1 MNNDAMLEKLCAL
14 RGSFDRVMERHI
26 NDEGFINAVK
36 ALFTEHNVP
45 SVEELR
51 NIYAEE
57 TDTARLLRIGIVG
70 RVKAGKSSLLNS
82 LLFGGKDILPKAATP
97 MTAALTYLEYG
108 ERISLNV
115 EFFTAKDI
123 EQLRQ
128 EAENYEKTLR
138 LKTEEQYTKIKNM
151 LSKNKHARPQSDS
164 DIRKN
169 AETAALNEMKQNI
182 PLSAAYEQYQQ
193 MKKAP
198 DRIRSEIDLLAAEHT
213 QKSSDSEGSAPSK
226 TIPVNSIQD
235 IASVLSDYVGESGA
249 YMPFTRSVNIK
260 LPLPELQGV
269 TVVDTPGFNDPVP
282 SRNDK
287 ARHLLQQCDVVLILS
302 LTNQIMS
309 KNDTE
314 VIEKITK
321 KDGIRELFVVAS
333 QFDNALFGQEVIE
346 EADGNIEAAIR
357 FVKTQITEQIKQ
369 VLTGINTGDIFTSI
383 ITGGEKNIFHSSGI
397 CQSMLQTWEEKAQW
411 DGGRKQVWHNLTR
424 EYPDYFSDGDA
435 ETSKQSLALL
445 GNIAPIKQA
454 IENVK
459 MQKDQIFAEKIA
471 GFERKYTANVLASK
485 KELLAYLDA
494 RKADIERL
502 NLGTLEKEIAALQNT
517 CGKISHGLKDALWDT
532 FDSWYFQTREDCNT
546 KLGKFFAEAQSGVS
560 SAEKSA
566 VRHWKTGPEWLPE
579 WLSERIPWWK
589 TEHSE
594 TYTVVNTDSV
604 KNAIEAFIAAFNSE
618 VRTFVRDQMKS
629 LAGNAAGK
637 VDDFWADNFS
647 NDVVDTYEVKNAIR
661 SLVLDS
667 IDTNIEYT
675 GETSFASVSGKLTDS
690 AAEDFIEQAQS
701 FVKKLQREFKRIVN
715 DKLEDISN
723 RLTHADLAGQFIKKY
738 EILIN
743 NKKKEA
749 ENPKQALEQLN
760 RLKKELEAV

>member
-198 DRIRSEIDLLAAEHT
+198 DRIRSEIDRLAAEHT

-346 EADGNIEAAIR
+346 EADGNIEAAIQ
-357 FVKTQITEQIKQ
+357 FVKTQITGQIKQ
-369 VLTGINTGDIFTSI
+369 VLTGINTSDIFTSI
-383 ITGGEKNIFHSSGI
+383 ITGGEKKIFHSSGI

-445 GNIAPIKQA
+445 GNINPIKQA

-459 MQKDQIFAEKIA
+459 MQKDRIFAEKIT

-502 NLGTLEKEIAALQNT
+502 NLGTLEKEIAVLQNT
-517 CGKISHGLKDALWDT
+517 CGKIRHGLKDALWDT
-532 FDSWYFQTREDCNT
+532 FDSWYSQTREDCNT
-546 KLGKFFAEAQSGVS
+546 KLGDFFAKAQSGVS
-560 SAEKSA
+560 DAKGSDT
-566 VRHWKTGPEWLPE
+566 RRWTTGWWFWK
-579 WLSERIPWWK
+579 K
-589 TEHSE
+589 EHSE

-604 KNAIEAFIAAFNSE
+604 KNEIEVFIAAFNSE
-618 VRTFVRDQMKS
+618 VRTFVRDQMKI
-629 LAGNAAGK
+629 LAKDAAGQ
-637 VDDFWADNFS
+637 VAHFWGTHFS
-647 NDVVDTYEVKNAIR
+647 GNVVDTYEVKNAIR

-667 IDTNIEYT
+667 IDTDIQYT
-675 GETSFASVSGKLTDS
+675 GETSFASVSGTLTYS
-690 AAEDFIEQAQS
+690 AAEDFIVQAQG
-701 FVKKLQREFKRIVN
+701 FVKKLQLEFKRIVS
-715 DKLEDISN
+715 DKLEDIFN

-749 ENPKQALEQLN
+749 ENPKQALEQLS
-760 RLKKELEAV
+760 RLKKELETV

>member
-445 GNIAPIKQA
+445 GNIDPIKQA

-471 GFERKYTANVLASK
+471 GFERKYMANVLASK
-485 KELLAYLDA
+485 KELLAYLDT
-494 RKADIERL
+494 RKADIESL

-560 SAEKSA
+560 RAEKSA
-566 VRHWKTGPEWLPE
+566 VRHWETG
-579 WLSERIPWWK
+579 WWFWK
-589 TEHSE
+589 KEHSE

-604 KNAIEAFIAAFNSE
+604 KNEIEAFIAAFNSE
-618 VRTFVRDQMKS
+618 VRTFVRDQMKI
-629 LAGNAAGK
+629 LASAAAGK
-637 VDDFWADNFS
+637 VYDFWGANFS
-647 NDVVDTYEVKNAIR
+647 DNVVNTAELKNAIR
-661 SLVLDS
+661 ILVLDS
-667 IDTNIEYT
+667 IDTDIQYT

>member
-36 ALFTEHNVP
+36 AGFREHNVP

-128 EAENYEKTLR
+128 EAESYEKTLR

-198 DRIRSEIDLLAAEHT
+198 DRIRSEINLLAAEHT
-213 QKSSDSEGSAPSK
+213 QKSSDSEGSAPSQ

-357 FVKTQITEQIKQ
+357 FVKMQITGQIKQ

-397 CQSMLQTWEEKAQW
+397 CQSMLQTWEEKVQW

-445 GNIAPIKQA
+445 GNINPIKQA

-459 MQKDQIFAEKIA
+459 MQKDRIFAEKIA

-517 CGKISHGLKDALWDT
+517 CGKISDGLKDALWDT
-532 FDSWYFQTREDCNT
+532 FDSWYFKTREDCNT
-546 KLGKFFAEAQSGVS
+546 KLGNFFAKAQSGVAA
-560 SAEKSA
+560 AEKSD
-566 VRHWKTGPEWLPE
+566 VRRWITYRWLFWKE
-579 WLSERIPWWK
+579 
-589 TEHSE
+589 EHSE
-594 TYTVVNTDSV
+594 SYTVVNTDSV
-604 KNAIEAFIAAFNSE
+604 KNEIELFIDKFNVHVKAFMNNQIK
-618 VRTFVRDQMKS
+618 V
-629 LAGNAAGK
+629 LAKDAAGQ
-637 VDDFWADNFS
+637 VAHFWDTHFS
-647 NDVVDTYEVKNAIR
+647 GNVVDTYEVKNAIR

-675 GETSFASVSGKLTDS
+675 GETSFSSLSGTLTYS
-690 AAEDFIEQAQS
+690 AAEDFIVQAQG
-701 FVKKLQREFKRIVN
+701 FVKKLQLEFKRIVS
-715 DKLEDISN
+715 DKLEDIFN

-749 ENPKQALEQLN
+749 ENPKQALEQLS
-760 RLKKELEAV
+760 RLKKELETV

>member
-213 QKSSDSEGSAPSK
+213 QKSSDSEGFAPSK
-226 TIPVNSIQD
+226 TISVNSIQD

-302 LTNQIMS
+302 LTNQIMP

-346 EADGNIEAAIR
+346 EADGNIEAAIQ
-357 FVKTQITEQIKQ
+357 FVKTQITGQIKQ
-369 VLTGINTGDIFTSI
+369 VLTGINTSDIFTSI

-445 GNIAPIKQA
+445 GNINPIKQA

-459 MQKDQIFAEKIA
+459 MQKDRIFAEKIA

-494 RKADIERL
+494 RKADIESL

-517 CGKISHGLKDALWDT
+517 CGKIRHGLKDALWDT
-532 FDSWYFQTREDCNT
+532 FDSWYSQTREDCNT
-546 KLGKFFAEAQSGVS
+546 KLGDFFAKAQSGVS
-560 SAEKSA
+560 DAKGSDT
-566 VRHWKTGPEWLPE
+566 RRWTTGWWFWK
-579 WLSERIPWWK
+579 K
-589 TEHSE
+589 EHSE

-604 KNAIEAFIAAFNSE
+604 KNEIEVFIAAFNSE
-618 VRTFVRDQMKS
+618 VRTFVRDQMKI
-629 LAGNAAGK
+629 LAKDAAGQ
-637 VDDFWADNFS
+637 VAHFWGTHFS
-647 NDVVDTYEVKNAIR
+647 GNVVDTYEVKNAIR

-667 IDTNIEYT
+667 IDTDIQYT
-675 GETSFASVSGKLTDS
+675 GETSFASVSGTLTYS
-690 AAEDFIEQAQS
+690 AAEDFIVQAQG
-701 FVKKLQREFKRIVN
+701 FVKKLQLEFKRIVS
-715 DKLEDISN
+715 DKLEDIFN

-749 ENPKQALEQLN
+749 ENPKQALEQLS
-760 RLKKELEAV
+760 RLKKELETV

>member
-26 NDEGFINAVK
+26 NDESFINAVK

-45 SVEELR
+45 SVDELR

-108 ERISLNV
+108 ERILLNV
-115 EFFTAKDI
+115 EFFTDKDI

-128 EAENYEKTLR
+128 EAETYEKTLHR
-138 LKTEEQYTKIKNM
+138 KTEEQHTKIKNM

-198 DRIRSEIDLLAAEHT
+198 DRIRSEIDLLATEHT

-397 CQSMLQTWEEKAQW
+397 CQSMLQTWEEKVQW

-445 GNIAPIKQA
+445 GNIDPIKQA

-560 SAEKSA
+560 DAKGSDT
-566 VRHWKTGPEWLPE
+566 RRWTTGWWFWK
-579 WLSERIPWWK
+579 K
-589 TEHSE
+589 EHSE

-604 KNAIEAFIAAFNSE
+604 KNEIEVFIAAFNSE
-618 VRTFVRDQMKS
+618 VRTFVRDQMKI
-629 LAGNAAGK
+629 LAKDSAGQVAHFWGTHFSGN
-637 VDDFWADNFS
+637 
-647 NDVVDTYEVKNAIR
+647 VVDTYEVKNAIR

-667 IDTNIEYT
+667 IDTDIQYT
-675 GETSFASVSGKLTDS
+675 GETSFASVSGTLTYS
-690 AAEDFIEQAQS
+690 AAEDFIVQAQG
-701 FVKKLQREFKRIVN
+701 FVKKLQLEFKRIVS
-715 DKLEDISN
+715 DKLEDIFN